1 MENDPGGMSLER
13 IPMTHDATPE
23 EADETQELLVRIQGG
38 DPHALDELFARHR
51 AEVHR
56 AVARRIEPSLRAR
69 VDPSDVVQEAQL
81 DAALRLS
88 DFIERRPM
96 PFRIWILRTAAQRLL
111 KLRRKATA
119 ARRDAGRDRPLE
131 DPLGSSRGEAAA
143 GAGIQAR
150 ALSPSQQAAA
160 RDTAR
165 RLHAALERLSAPDRT
180 ILGLRALE
188 GLSYEN
194 VGARLEIEPATARK
208 RYGRA
213 LLRLRVLLLA
223 DGLTES
229 HL

>member
-1 MENDPGGMSLER
+1 
-13 IPMTHDATPE
+13 MTHDATPE

-143 GAGIQAR
+143 GAVIQAR
-150 ALSPSQQAAA
+150 TLSPSQQAAA

>member
-1 MENDPGGMSLER
+1 
-13 IPMTHDATPE
+13 MTHDATPE

-143 GAGIQAR
+143 GAVIQAR
-150 ALSPSQQAAA
+150 TLSPSQQAAA
-160 RDTAR
+160 GDTAR

-213 LLRLRVLLLA
+213 LLRLRVVLLA

>member
-1 MENDPGGMSLER
+1 MLMPDNAM
-13 IPMTHDATPE
+13 PE

-38 DPHALDELFARHR
+38 DARALDELFARHR
-51 AEVHR
+51 GLVHR
-56 AVARRIEPSLRAR
+56 TVARRIEPSLRAR

-96 PFRIWILRTAAQRLL
+96 PFRQWMVRTAVERLL
-111 KLRRKATA
+111 KFRRQATA

-131 DPLGSSRGEAAA
+131 VSSGSSNGPAVPEEIR
-143 GAGIQAR
+143 AR
-150 ALSPSQQAAA
+150 VSSPSQQAAA
-160 RDTAR
+160 RESAKKLR
-165 RLHAALERLSAPDRT
+165 VALERLSEPDRA
-180 ILGLRALE
+180 ILESRAIE
-188 GLSYEN
+188 GLSYDA
-194 VGARLEIEPATARK
+194 VGARLGIEPAAARK

>member
-1 MENDPGGMSLER
+1 
-13 IPMTHDATPE
+13 MTDNATPE
-23 EADETQELLVRIQGG
+23 EADETQELLIRIQRG
-38 DPHALDELFARHR
+38 DAHAFDELFARHR

-56 AVARRIEPSLRAR
+56 TVARRIGPALRGR

-96 PFRIWILRTAAQRLL
+96 PFRQWMLRTAVQRLL
-111 KLRRKATA
+111 KFRRQATA

-131 DPLGSSRGEAAA
+131 VPSGSSHGRAAPED
-143 GAGIQAR
+143 IRAR
-150 ALSPSQQAAA
+150 VSSPSQQAAA
-160 RDTAR
+160 CESAKKLRE
-165 RLHAALERLSAPDRT
+165 ALERLSEADRV
-180 ILGLRALE
+180 ILESRAIE
-188 GLSYEN
+188 GLSYDA
-194 VGARLEIEPATARK
+194 VGARLDIEPAAARK

>member
-1 MENDPGGMSLER
+1 
-13 IPMTHDATPE
+13 MTHRATPE
-23 EADETQELLVRIQGG
+23 EADETQELLIRIQGG
-38 DPHALDELFARHR
+38 DAQAFDELFARHR

-56 AVARRIEPSLRAR
+56 AVARRIEPSLRSR
-69 VDPSDVVQEAQL
+69 VDPSDVVQEAHL

-96 PFRIWILRTAAQRLL
+96 PFRLWILRTAAQRLM
-111 KLRRKATA
+111 KLRRHATA

-131 DPLGSSRGEAAA
+131 APLGTSRSAAA
-143 GAGIQAR
+143 LEAMMQSG

-165 RLHAALERLSAPDRT
+165 RLHAALARLSGQDRT

-188 GLSYEN
+188 GCSYEA
-194 VGARLEIEPATARK
+194 VGARLEIEPAAARK

-213 LLRLRVLLLA
+213 LLRLRALLLA

-229 HL
+229 QL

>member
-1 MENDPGGMSLER
+1 
-13 IPMTHDATPE
+13 
-23 EADETQELLVRIQGG
+23 
-38 DPHALDELFARHR
+38 
-51 AEVHR
+51 VHR

-96 PFRIWILRTAAQRLL
+96 PFRIWILRSAAQRLL

-119 ARRDAGRDRPLE
+119 ARRDAGRDRPLD
-131 DPLGSSRGEAAA
+131 DPLGSARGEAAA

-160 RDTAR
+160 GDTAR
-165 RLHAALERLSAPDRT
+165 RLHAALERLSEPDRT

-194 VGARLEIEPATARK
+194 VGARLEIEPAAARK